1 MYRIKSAVLVICSII
16 LFFSSCVKHNDR
28 RISYAERQAV
38 RNPEKADTLI
48 GEISLNLLDSIQPP
62 HNLQCISNVYLAK
75 AILLIKDNEIEEAK
89 QLFRKVIENDVLLY
103 QTQKESDL
111 LIAIDFEWL
120 DSISSLSAPDCTDE
134 QKMNVAQD
142 LKARLA
148 DRLSNHIPIKQTL
161 IQQSIYS
168 NQFYA
173 PILLII
179 SIIVVSLLVYIK
191 RSNKHSEDILK
202 YQSSL
207 VELNKKADSLSS
219 MISVY
224 EDKISSLDKHL
235 KELKSATTEK
245 LGRGKSI
252 FDNVK
257 NGGNMKNISIEDEQ
271 CFVDFYAFNYPNE
284 FSNITRDYSSLSL
297 RHTTYLILIEM
308 GFSDS
313 EIQNI
318 LFVKDSTIR
327 NYRLRMNKKR
337 KS

>member
-1 MYRIKSAVLVICSII
+1 MYRINAAVLVLCSII
-16 LFFSSCVKHNDR
+16 LFFTSCVNHNDHK
-28 RISYAERQAV
+28 ISYVERQAV

-75 AILLIKDNEIEEAK
+75 AILLIKDNEVEEAK

-103 QTQKESDL
+103 KTQEEFESQ
-111 LIAIDFEWL
+111 ITIDFKWL

-134 QKMNVAQD
+134 QRMNVAQN
-142 LKARLA
+142 LKARLV

-168 NQFYA
+168 NQLYVPLF
-173 PILLII
+173 LII
-179 SIIVVSLLVYIK
+179 TIIVVSLLIYIK
-191 RSNKHSEDILK
+191 RLNKHSEDILK

-207 VELNKKADSLSS
+207 VQLNKKADSLSS
-219 MISVY
+219 MIGVY
-224 EDKISSLDKHL
+224 EDKISSLGKQL
-235 KELKSATTEK
+235 KELKSATAEK

-271 CFVDFYAFNYPNE
+271 CFVDIYAFNYPNE
-284 FSNITRDYSSLSL
+284 FSKITRDYSSLSL